1 MKKYFIKDDGTIKLT
16 NMLVLIGILFFIVM
30 TFVYLKF
37 FKVSLEEPNE
47 TYKQTEKTSSIN
59 M

>member
-37 FKVSLEEPNE
+37 FKAE
-47 TYKQTEKTSSIN
+47 YYQ
-59 M
+59 